1 MKLSV
6 IERITLMQILPKEGS
21 YLTFTILLELKS
33 ALSFNEKEFK
43 EFGMVQKDTQIHWKK
58 SVDKEIPIG
67 EKAMDIIVSALQ
79 ALDKAGKLTEQS
91 FSLYDRFVKNDKT

>member
-21 YLTFTILLELKS
+21 HITFKILIELKS
-33 ALSFNEKEFK
+33 ALSFNEKEIR
-43 EFGMVQKDTQIHWKK
+43 EFGMTEGDGRLHWKK

-67 EKAMDIIVSALQ
+67 EKATDIIVSTLKK
-79 ALDKAGKLTEQS
+79 LDETHKLSEQTNH
-91 FSLYDRFVKNDKT
+91 LYGRFIENDKT

>member
-21 YLTFTILLELKS
+21 YITFKILIELKS

-67 EKAMDIIVSALQ
+67 EKAMDIIVSALKG
-79 ALDKAGKLTEQS
+79 LDQAGKLTEQT
-91 FSLYDRFVKNDKT
+91 FALYNKFVKNDKT

>member
-21 YLTFTILLELKS
+21 HITFKILIELKS

-79 ALDKAGKLTEQS
+79 ALDKTGKLTEQS
-91 FSLYDRFVKNDKT
+91 FSLYERFVENDKT